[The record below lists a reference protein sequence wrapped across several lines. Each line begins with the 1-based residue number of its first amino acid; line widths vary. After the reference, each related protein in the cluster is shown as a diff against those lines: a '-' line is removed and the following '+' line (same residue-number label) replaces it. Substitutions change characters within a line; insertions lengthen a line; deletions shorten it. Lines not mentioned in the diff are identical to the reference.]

1 MTQFENFSKNFNL
14 SKNQQFAVLG
24 QAKKNTQK
32 NKNKNAKTKQN
43 NNQKQQ

>member
-14 SKNQQFAVLG
+14 NKNQQFAVLG

-32 NKNKNAKTKQN
+32 KQKQKRKNKTK
-43 NNQKQQ
+43 